1 MAFIDANYILRYLLQ
16 DNEKQFSDAKEVIEK
31 EEIFLTDFLFAEVV
45 YVLEKVYLVPR
56 KDINLALVGLIAY
69 KNLSMENKDVILN
82 SLRYYIEDKLDF
94 ADALLIAYH
103 KASLNPRIYT
113 FNKKILRIIAKE

>member
-56 KDINLALVGLIAY
+56 KDINLALVGLIA
-69 KNLSMENKDVILN
+69 
-82 SLRYYIEDKLDF
+82 
-94 ADALLIAYH
+94 
-103 KASLNPRIYT
+103 
-113 FNKKILRIIAKE
+113 